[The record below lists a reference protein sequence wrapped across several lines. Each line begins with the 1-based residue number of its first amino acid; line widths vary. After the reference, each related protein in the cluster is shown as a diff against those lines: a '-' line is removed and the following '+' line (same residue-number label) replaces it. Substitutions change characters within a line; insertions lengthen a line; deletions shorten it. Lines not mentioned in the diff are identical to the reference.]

1 MGILVSVLANLGLVF
16 AFIYL
21 MRKKNFLS
29 FFQGGR
35 WWLTWLAIGIITLM
49 DEITSVFYAH
59 AEAYAAIQGKAIIY
73 IALTSILIR
82 FLSTRMVEI
91 SEILEVNGL
100 RGGGV
105 YSFSYLVLG
114 PSASFIAVSSILVDY
129 ILTAV
134 LSTVSAI
141 NNGTSFLN
149 IGSGVQYLLMFAVI
163 WGITFLNILGIKE
176 NAKFTFWIF
185 VLASFVLI
193 NLILGG
199 IINFD
204 AGATQKLHA
213 GFKSFIGDFKTGSL
227 FDSYYMVILG
237 VGSCILAYSGIE
249 SVLQT
254 ASLVK
259 SWKEIKKAYLFL
271 ALTVGIVTPLIGLLA
286 LTSNVDVNA
295 HSTDLITQFAS
306 LVHGPAFGYI
316 VGGIASITLIMA
328 VNTAM
333 VASAELIEKIA
344 EKYNYPALIMLN
356 KRQSLYRIHIMN
368 AVFYSFILVITGGQQ
383 RMLAHMYAVG
393 LVASFCINT
402 FSLIKYRY
410 SKGTKEITYH
420 TSRTGTV
427 VLFIILLSTFI
438 FIFTHKY
445 EGALLWLIVTV
456 IVLIGGLLM
465 YRKRAPEIPRR
476 RQTHSPMDII
486 FSIAESSSENI
497 NIFFRRPNEK
507 DFNSVGDDSIYI
519 SFYTPR
525 LEEPVATVKNH
536 FWLSIQKRMGL
547 FEMIYGL
554 LETLKYEVGPEKR
567 ITFHFGWP
575 SSSWIDRMSIGFMIF
590 KLMRLPKRFPDFDFV
605 IEHFKHNKAK
615 TALAK

>member
-1 MGILVSVLANLGLVF
+1 MNTLVTIALNIALIA
-16 AFIYL
+16 AFVYV
-21 MRKKNFLS
+21 MKQKNFLS

-35 WWLTWLAIGIITLM
+35 WWLTWLAVGIITLM
-49 DEITSVFYAH
+49 DEITSIFYAH
-59 AEAYAAIQGKAIIY
+59 AEAYIAIGAKAIIY

-114 PSASFIAVSSILVDY
+114 PSASFVAVSSILVDY
-129 ILTAV
+129 VLTAV
-134 LSTVSAI
+134 LSTVSAV
-141 NNGTSFLN
+141 NNGTSFLG
-149 IGSGVQYLLMFAVI
+149 IGNEFKYILMFAVI
-163 WGITFLNILGIKE
+163 YGITFLNILGIKE
-176 NAKFTFWIF
+176 NAKFTFYIF
-185 VLASFVLI
+185 VLASFVLM

-199 IINFD
+199 ILSFD
-204 AGATQKLHA
+204 SSSAARLTA
-213 GFKSFIGDFKTGSL
+213 GFHSFVGDFKVGNFL
-227 FDSYYMVILG
+227 DSYYLMIIG
-237 VGSCILAYSGIE
+237 IGSCILAYSGIE

-259 SWKEIKKAYLFL
+259 SWKEIRKAYLFL
-271 ALTVGIVTPLIGLLA
+271 ALTVGIVTPVIGILA
-286 LTSNVDVNA
+286 LSSNVDVA
-295 HSTDLITQFAS
+295 SHSEDLITRFGS
-306 LVHGPAFGYI
+306 LINGPVFGMI
-316 VGGIASITLIMA
+316 VGGVASITLIMA

-344 EKYNYPALIMLN
+344 EKYNYEWLIKLN
-356 KRQSLYRIHIMN
+356 KRQSLYRVHILN
-368 AVFYSFILVITGGQQ
+368 ALFYSFILVLTGGAQ
-383 RMLAHMYAVG
+383 RTLAHMYAVG

-402 FSLIKYRY
+402 FSLIKYRF

-420 TSRTGTV
+420 TSRFGTV
-427 VLFIILLSTFI
+427 LLFVVLLSTFF

-445 EGALLWLIVTV
+445 EGAILWLIVTI
-456 IVLIGGLLM
+456 IVLISGLIM

-476 RQTHSPMDII
+476 KLTHSPMDVI
-486 FSIAESSSENI
+486 FAIAESESQNI

-507 DFNSVGDDSIYI
+507 DFLSVGDNSIYI

-525 LEEPVATVKNH
+525 LEEPEQTVNNH

-547 FEMIYGL
+547 FDMIYGFL
-554 LETLKYEVGPEKR
+554 QTIQYEVEKEKKV
-567 ITFHFGWP
+567 TLHFGWP

-590 KLMRLPKRFPDFDFV
+590 KLMRLPKRFPNFDFV
-605 IEHFKHNKAK
+605 IEYFKKA
-615 TALAK
+615 